1 MSERTVADFK
11 YKSVREY
18 DKKEL
23 SNLMFAC
30 YYDWKKTDDFP
41 TDDNNIAQ
49 IDKYREQL
57 FEYVRKNNLTQEMAD
72 VEDLS
77 PVDLNNLCQA
87 VINARRWCQS
97 NIPKMTNEN
106 QIKDYIEDVLVN
118 SVRYKKNWN
127 IQSNHSVSVF

>member
-18 DKKEL
+18 DKKEI

-41 TDDNNIAQ
+41 TDSNNITQ

-57 FEYVRKNNLTQEMAD
+57 SEYVRKNNLTQDMAD
-72 VEDLS
+72 VKDLS

-87 VINARRWCQS
+87 VINARRQCQS

-118 SVRYKKNWN
+118 AVRYKKNWN
-127 IQSNHSVSVF
+127 IQSNHGVGVF